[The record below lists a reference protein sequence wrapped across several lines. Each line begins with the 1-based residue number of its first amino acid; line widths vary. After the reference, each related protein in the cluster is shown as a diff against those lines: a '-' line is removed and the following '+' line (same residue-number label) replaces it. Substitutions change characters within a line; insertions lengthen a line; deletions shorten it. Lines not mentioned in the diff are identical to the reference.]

1 MHTRELASSK
11 SGSSDLMSAVA
22 RILGIGDPSS
32 LSPDAT
38 LGDLGLDSL
47 MGVEMKQLLERNFDL
62 VLSMRDIRLVISLHC
77 FLLKIMLLQFS

>member
-11 SGSSDLMSAVA
+11 GGSGDLMSAVA

-47 MGVEMKQLLERNFDL
+47 MGVEMKQMLERNFDL
-62 VLSMRDIRLVISLHC
+62 VLSMRDIRLVIFLHRFSLNIKP
-77 FLLKIMLLQFS
+77 FQFS